1 MFSYGILCVQIFVKL
16 YYIILFLQVKR
27 VNVKVTDLLRPAV
40 PLLKTNVAEISD
52 DLASVGGISQQLSDI
67 DLLAYAWDFDL
78 TDLDIAD
85 L

>member
-1 MFSYGILCVQIFVKL
+1 M

-52 DLASVGGISQQLSDI
+52 DLASIGGISQQLSDI

-78 TDLDIAD
+78 DLDD
-85 L
+85 LDLPSL